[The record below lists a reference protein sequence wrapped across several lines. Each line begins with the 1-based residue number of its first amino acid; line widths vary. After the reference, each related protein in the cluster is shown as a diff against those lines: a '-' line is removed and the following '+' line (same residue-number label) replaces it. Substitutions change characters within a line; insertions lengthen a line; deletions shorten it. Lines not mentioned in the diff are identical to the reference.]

1 MKTYKA
7 SQCAWRIEVMN
18 TLGLEYTIKNDMIV
32 YKGNLSKALVGFLVE
47 QRIKLGI
54 KG

>member
-32 YKGNLSKALVGFLVE
+32 YKGNLSKTLVGFLVE